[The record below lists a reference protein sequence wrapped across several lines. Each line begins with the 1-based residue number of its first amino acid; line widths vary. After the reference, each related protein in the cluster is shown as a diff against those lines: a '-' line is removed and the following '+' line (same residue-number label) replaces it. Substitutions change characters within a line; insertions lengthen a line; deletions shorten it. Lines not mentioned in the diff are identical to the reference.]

1 MTSEEIK
8 NMSFEDFRTQI
19 EGMEEVQKLTA
30 DGTERYGIYK
40 HDVCYVNRDGI
51 ERTLQMIVPE
61 TNAKAPKIY
70 PAILYVQGSAWRKQ
84 DNYKR
89 LGAMADLARR
99 GFVTAILQYRESD
112 LATFPAPVEDAK
124 TGVRFLRKHAEEY
137 RIDPSQVF
145 IMGDSSGGNTAFI
158 AGVTADQELMD
169 TDVYGEYSCKVNAIV
184 DFYGVTCVQIKEDF
198 PTTLNQGEPDSPE
211 GMLIGKKNVYEY
223 PELSNAVTCMNY
235 VKKETEI
242 PPVLM
247 MHGLADDLVA
257 RLVEDFSHDRIDFA
271 RHDGRTGLTGR
282 QLQFVEAAARTGSH
296 EAEVV
301 GHLDEH
307 ESRSFHIARYFGKDI
322 RVIGHIDEVAG
333 RDEDITGQHGKFRG
347 DGFDVSR
354 FGVEARADGRTAHV
368 DDVDAFEGPGNA
380 FAAAGDSRSIGAHF
394 LAERNGNGILQ
405 VGTAHLDDIFEFIG
419 FDIQFRF
426 QFLQCFCQLLAFHA
440 QADFDARREDVVRRL
455 SHVGVIVRRDDV
467 VTAFFFAYDF

>member
-1 MTSEEIK
+1 MEAQKQKLKRTQKEISKPEDFTDPEVLYEKLINTIREYHPSTDLSMVEKAYKLARDAHKDQKRKSGEPYIIHPLCVAIILAELELDKETIVAGILHDVVEDTIMTSEEIK

-257 RLVEDFSHDRIDFA
+257 PE
-271 RHDGRTGLTGR
+271 
-282 QLQFVEAAARTGSH
+282 QLS
-296 EAEVV
+296 
-301 GHLDEH
+301 LI
-307 ESRSFHIARYFGKDI
+307 HISEPTR
-322 RVIGHIDEVAG
+322 
-333 RDEDITGQHGKFRG
+333 
-347 DGFDVSR
+347 
-354 FGVEARADGRTAHV
+354 
-368 DDVDAFEGPGNA
+368 P
-380 FAAAGDSRSIGAHF
+380 
-394 LAERNGNGILQ
+394 
-405 VGTAHLDDIFEFIG
+405 
-419 FDIQFRF
+419 
-426 QFLQCFCQLLAFHA
+426 
-440 QADFDARREDVVRRL
+440 
-455 SHVGVIVRRDDV
+455 
-467 VTAFFFAYDF
+467 

>member
-235 VKKETEI
+235 VNKELSLI
-242 PPVLM
+242 
-247 MHGLADDLVA
+247 
-257 RLVEDFSHDRIDFA
+257 
-271 RHDGRTGLTGR
+271 
-282 QLQFVEAAARTGSH
+282 
-296 EAEVV
+296 
-301 GHLDEH
+301 
-307 ESRSFHIARYFGKDI
+307 HI
-322 RVIGHIDEVAG
+322 
-333 RDEDITGQHGKFRG
+333 
-347 DGFDVSR
+347 
-354 FGVEARADGRTAHV
+354 
-368 DDVDAFEGPGNA
+368 
-380 FAAAGDSRSIGAHF
+380 
-394 LAERNGNGILQ
+394 
-405 VGTAHLDDIFEFIG
+405 
-419 FDIQFRF
+419 
-426 QFLQCFCQLLAFHA
+426 
-440 QADFDARREDVVRRL
+440 
-455 SHVGVIVRRDDV
+455 
-467 VTAFFFAYDF
+467 

>member
-169 TDVYGEYSCKVNAIV
+169 TD
-184 DFYGVTCVQIKEDF
+184 F

-257 RLVEDFSHDRIDFA
+257 PEQSIRLYKKLREEDKEVEFYLVENAKHGDPAFWTEKNMDI
-271 RHDGRTGLTGR
+271 
-282 QLQFVEAAARTGSH
+282 VE
-296 EAEVV
+296 
-301 GHLDEH
+301 
-307 ESRSFHIARYFGKDI
+307 
-322 RVIGHIDEVAG
+322 
-333 RDEDITGQHGKFRG
+333 KFLK
-347 DGFDVSR
+347 
-354 FGVEARADGRTAHV
+354 AHM
-368 DDVDAFEGPGNA
+368 N
-380 FAAAGDSRSIGAHF
+380 
-394 LAERNGNGILQ
+394 
-405 VGTAHLDDIFEFIG
+405 
-419 FDIQFRF
+419 
-426 QFLQCFCQLLAFHA
+426 
-440 QADFDARREDVVRRL
+440 
-455 SHVGVIVRRDDV
+455 
-467 VTAFFFAYDF
+467 